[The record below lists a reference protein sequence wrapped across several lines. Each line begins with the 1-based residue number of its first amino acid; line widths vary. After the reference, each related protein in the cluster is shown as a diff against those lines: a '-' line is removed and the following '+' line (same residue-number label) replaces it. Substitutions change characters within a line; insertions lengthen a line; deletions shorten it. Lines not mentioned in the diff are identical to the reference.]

1 MTFYTYALGCKVN
14 SYEISAISSLLKN
27 EGYLFSNESPDVVI
41 INTCSV
47 THVADQ
53 KSRQHIRKFR
63 KLYPSAIIVVMG
75 CYAQGNAEYIKE
87 ECGADIVIGTS
98 KRNEIVKLIKEYVS
112 SHKQIVDINP
122 NTRCFE
128 YEELGV
134 TAYSENI
141 RAYLKIQDGCD
152 NFCSYCLIPY
162 RRGKNRSRN
171 FNEVINE
178 AKELVK
184 RGYKEIVLTGIHVG
198 MYGKDIGTSFST
210 LVEELTKI
218 EGLYRIRISS
228 IEESEIDDKLI
239 DLVAHNDKL
248 AKHLHIP
255 LQSGSDYI
263 LKRMARKY
271 DTEAFYKKLSY
282 IKSLLPN
289 VCFTTDLI
297 VGFPGE
303 KEENF
308 LESYNFIKKVGFN
321 QIHVFPYS
329 LRSGTAAANYKDQID
344 PRIKNERVEKILA
357 LSDTLWDEYL
367 KQNDG
372 KEAEVIIEKYDKKNE
387 CYVGHSSNYL
397 LIQIKNE
404 NLEVGS
410 IIKTTYKYR

>member
-14 SYEISAISSLLKN
+14 SYEISAISTLLKN
-27 EGYLFSNESPDVVI
+27 DGYLFSNENPDIVI

-53 KSRQHIRKFR
+53 KSRQHVRKFR
-63 KLYPSAIIVVMG
+63 KLYPNAVLVVMG
-75 CYAQGNAEYIKE
+75 CYAQGNAEFIKE
-87 ECGADIVIGTS
+87 ECGADIVLGTS
-98 KRNEIVKLIKEYVS
+98 KRNEVVKLIKEYVS
-112 SHKQIVDINP
+112 NHKKVVDINP
-122 NTRCFE
+122 NPRCFE

-162 RRGKNRSRN
+162 RRGKSRSRS
-171 FNEVINE
+171 FDAIINE
-178 AKELVK
+178 AKELVSK
-184 RGYKEIVLTGIHVG
+184 GYKEIVLTGIHVG

-218 EGLYRIRISS
+218 DGLYRIRISS

-263 LKRMARKY
+263 LRRMARKY
-271 DTEAFYKKLSY
+271 DTAAFYKKLSY

-303 KEENF
+303 TDEYFN
-308 LESYNFIKKVGFN
+308 ESYEFIKKVGFN

-329 LRSGTAAANYKDQID
+329 MRSGTAAMNFKDQID
-344 PRIKNERVEKILA
+344 PRIKNERVEKILS
-357 LSDTLWDEYL
+357 LSNELWDNYQR
-367 KQNDG
+367 QNDG
-372 KEAEVIIEKYDKKNE
+372 EEVSVIIEKYDTKANA
-387 CYVGHSSNYL
+387 YIGHSSNYL
-397 LIQIKNE
+397 LIQIKDD